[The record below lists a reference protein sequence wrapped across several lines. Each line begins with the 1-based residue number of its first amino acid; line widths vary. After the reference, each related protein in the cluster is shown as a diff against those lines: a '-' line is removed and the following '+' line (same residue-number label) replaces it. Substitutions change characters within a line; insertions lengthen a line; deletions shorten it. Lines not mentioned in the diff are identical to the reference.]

1 MDFNDTPFLINLM
14 IRYIF
19 FLLFLLF
26 PTAACLADENIVVEQ
41 WRNMPLDELMQ
52 RGRDYANDENSKD
65 SALACFLMAC
75 VRYDEEMNL
84 EDKDLCARAFN
95 NCGMLYTLKYYD
107 FAKAYS
113 YLSRALRIC
122 DECKLEATLP
132 IVYLNMGNLFSIY
145 NRFMNSS
152 SASSRSVELYKKCFD
167 VSRKCGDWEG
177 LVSAAINLYNTQSL
191 SFDSAF
197 LFSDSIPSDT
207 PDLEYVRSLYRARS
221 LSEQGKYR
229 EARQVL
235 FADGERE
242 EHHFNSMRHKT
253 TRGSFI
259 ADYYEDEGLLDSCIY
274 ILQSMLAFAESMNQ
288 RDAVILMSHKL
299 ARVYALSGDS
309 LRSNQYYYQYYHKK
323 DEFSQE
329 TGLGSIIETDLL
341 NQIENEQ
348 VYIQRMALEKERQQQ
363 WILVLLLVML
373 IILVAAI
380 VVIYKNRQLYARNLA
395 LYQKTQELMQ
405 VEQNERELR
414 RTMPAAEVVDNLT
427 ARIQLMMDN
436 PEVFCQQDFT
446 LARLAQ
452 LVESNT
458 SYVSK
463 VINQTYG
470 KSFSVLLG
478 DCRVKEACLRLADQE
493 HYGNLTIEA
502 ISESVGFKSRT
513 TFLSAFKRSI
523 GLSPSEYQKLALEHT
538 GEA

>member
-1 MDFNDTPFLINLM
+1 
-14 IRYIF
+14 
-19 FLLFLLF
+19 
-26 PTAACLADENIVVEQ
+26 
-41 WRNMPLDELMQ
+41 
-52 RGRDYANDENSKD
+52 
-65 SALACFLMAC
+65 
-75 VRYDEEMNL
+75 
-84 EDKDLCARAFN
+84 
-95 NCGMLYTLKYYD
+95 
-107 FAKAYS
+107 
-113 YLSRALRIC
+113 
-122 DECKLEATLP
+122 
-132 IVYLNMGNLFSIY
+132 
-145 NRFMNSS
+145 
-152 SASSRSVELYKKCFD
+152 
-167 VSRKCGDWEG
+167 
-177 LVSAAINLYNTQSL
+177 
-191 SFDSAF
+191 
-197 LFSDSIPSDT
+197 
-207 PDLEYVRSLYRARS
+207 
-221 LSEQGKYR
+221 
-229 EARQVL
+229 
-235 FADGERE
+235 
-242 EHHFNSMRHKT
+242 
-253 TRGSFI
+253 
-259 ADYYEDEGLLDSCIY
+259 
-274 ILQSMLAFAESMNQ
+274 
-288 RDAVILMSHKL
+288 MSHKL

-309 LRSNQYYYQYYHKK
+309 LRANQYYYQYYHKK

-405 VEQNERELR
+405 VEQSERELR

-427 ARIQLMMDN
+427 ARIQLLMDN

-538 GEA
+538 GET